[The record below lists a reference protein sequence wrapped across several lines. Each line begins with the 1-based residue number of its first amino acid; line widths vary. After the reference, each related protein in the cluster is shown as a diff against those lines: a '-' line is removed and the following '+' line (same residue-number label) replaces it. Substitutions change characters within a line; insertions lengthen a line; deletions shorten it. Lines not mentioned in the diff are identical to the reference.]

1 MLRWD
6 DHKVALLVPSNCM
19 HLQKGLLR
27 PWHYHT
33 GMVTYYLHALTHM
46 VDLAGRMTRRAYWY
60 FLLMV
65 LALSCLAISVD
76 SAVLLSALT
85 DGTPEIRIGT
95 MTITFGALNALPIFS
110 ASVRRLH
117 DVGKS
122 GWWMLLNLVPFV
134 GSMILFSWYA
144 RPSALDSVH
153 GAAPRERLARP
164 NWADRT
170 QF

>member
-1 MLRWD
+1 MIPNWVRW
-6 DHKVALLVPSNCM
+6 VVLILPSNCSDIF
-19 HLQKGLLR
+19 KALLR
-27 PWHYHT
+27 AQSYHHE
-33 GMVTYYLHALTHM
+33 MVTYYLHALSHM
-46 VDLAGRMTRRAYWY
+46 LDFTGRMNRRAYWY

-76 SAVLLSALT
+76 SAVFLSALT

-95 MTITFGALNALPIFS
+95 MTMTFGALHFLPIFS

-122 GWWMLLNLVPFV
+122 GVWILLNFVPFV
-134 GSMILFSWYA
+134 GSVILFSWYA
-144 RPSALDSVH
+144 RPSAPDSLH
-153 GAAPRERLARP
+153 GEAARERLSRP

>member
-1 MLRWD
+1 M
-6 DHKVALLVPSNCM
+6 N
-19 HLQKGLLR
+19 
-27 PWHYHT
+27 YHHE
-33 GMVTYYLHALTHM
+33 MVTYYLHALTHM
-46 VDLAGRMTRRAYWY
+46 LDFTGRMSRRAYWY

-65 LALSCLAISVD
+65 LALSCVAMSVD

-85 DGTPEIRIGT
+85 DGTPEIRLGT
-95 MTITFGALNALPIFS
+95 MTKTFAALHTLPMIT

-122 GWWMLLNLVPFV
+122 GAWLMLHLVPFV
-134 GSMILFSWYA
+134 GSLILLSWYA
-144 RPSALDSVH
+144 RPSAPDSMH
-153 GAAPRERLARP
+153 GEALRERLTRP